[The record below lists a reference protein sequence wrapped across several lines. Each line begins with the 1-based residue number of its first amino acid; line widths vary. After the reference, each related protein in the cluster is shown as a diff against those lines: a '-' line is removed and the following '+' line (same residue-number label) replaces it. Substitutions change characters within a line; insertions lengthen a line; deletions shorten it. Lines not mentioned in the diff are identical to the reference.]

1 MLWYR
6 PTLPSPIVLNYLISF
21 VEDANAPAWQGYAYA
36 LAMFGAAVL
45 QSIFLHQVSGRES
58 MHFGSCTGSTST
70 G

>member
-1 MLWYR
+1 M
-6 PTLPSPIVLNYLISF
+6 LNYLITF

-45 QSIFLHQVSGRES
+45 QSIFLHQVSSLES
-58 MHFGSCTGSTST
+58 MHCCSRTGSTST